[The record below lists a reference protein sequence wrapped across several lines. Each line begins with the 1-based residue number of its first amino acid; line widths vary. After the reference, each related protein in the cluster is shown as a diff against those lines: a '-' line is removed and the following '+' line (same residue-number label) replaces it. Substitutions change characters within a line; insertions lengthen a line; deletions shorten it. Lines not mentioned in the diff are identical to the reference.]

1 MKRVSFVVG
10 LIAAGLLS
18 SAEANTRDG
27 QALVQTVSG
36 EAKFSVDGDKWLP
49 LQTGQL
55 LKTGAVVKTGA
66 KARADLFLGI
76 NGSLLRLDADTE
88 LKFNRLAIK
97 VSPIEHMAETEME
110 LRSGRVIGNVRKLP
124 MGSSYVL
131 NTPKGVADVKGTVY
145 DINADGELIVVS
157 GKVNYT
163 DNATGKEVLIASGEK
178 YVGGREL
185 KAADDEKAESAA
197 NAPTNP
203 PGFPGFTISVPLRQG
218 VWETQPIDPTHFIS
232 PTPTFFGDLVVR
244 AGSEFAPDRLEIVLD
259 AATGSELAV
268 GQELNPSD
276 LNLNI
281 GGGAISDDDAII
293 VVEEAP
299 GGGKKLVVK
308 SKTGAPFAA
317 ADVAGANAVPVAVNI
332 PTSGGNAVS
341 VDVDLVAPMK
351 PPSLVANVDDTGAAK
366 SINVT
371 SDGFTADEADT
382 YIASIEEQFGNL
394 DNFEI
399 NGQTLS
405 ADEVDVITNVVPT
418 GDESTPFR
426 VEVVIKPKDPDADLG
441 TVDTVSFPPP
451 PVVVVP
457 GAPPPPPPTVVPP
470 TPPVISPIDG

>member
-1 MKRVSFVVG
+1 MKRVSFMVG

-76 NGSLLRLDADTE
+76 NGSLLRLDANTE

-197 NAPTNP
+197 SAPTNA

-218 VWETQPIDPTHFIS
+218 VWETQPIDPTQFIS

-281 GGGAISDDDAII
+281 GGGAINDDDAII

-366 SINVT
+366 SINVI

-382 YIASIEEQFGNL
+382 YIAGIEEQFGNL

-441 TVDTVSFPPP
+441 TVDTVSFQPP
-451 PVVVVP
+451 PVAVVP
-457 GAPPPPPPTVVPP
+457 GAPPPPPPAVVPP

>member
-1 MKRVSFVVG
+1 MAG

-18 SAEANTRDG
+18 TAEANTRDG

-55 LKTGAVVKTGA
+55 IKTGAIVKTGA

-76 NGSLLRLDADTE
+76 NGSLLRLDANTE

-131 NTPKGVADVKGTVY
+131 KTPKGVADVKGTVY

-163 DNATGKEVLIASGEK
+163 DNTTGKEVVIASGEK
-178 YVGGREL
+178 YAGGREL

-197 NAPTNP
+197 SAPNNA

-218 VWETQPIDPTHFIS
+218 VWENQPIDPTHFIS

-366 SINVT
+366 SINVI

-382 YIASIEEQFGNL
+382 YIAGIEEQFGNL

-441 TVDTVSFPPP
+441 TVDTVSFQPP
-451 PVVVVP
+451 PVAVVP
-457 GAPPPPPPTVVPP
+457 GAPPPPPPAVVPP

>member
-1 MKRVSFVVG
+1 MVG

-76 NGSLLRLDADTE
+76 NGSLLRLDANTE

-197 NAPTNP
+197 SAPTNA

-218 VWETQPIDPTHFIS
+218 VWETQPIDPTNFIS

-244 AGSEFAPDRLEIVLD
+244 AGSEFAPDRLEILLD
-259 AATGSELAV
+259 AASGSALAV

-441 TVDTVSFPPP
+441 TVDTVSFQPP
-451 PVVVVP
+451 PVAVVP
-457 GAPPPPPPTVVPP
+457 GAPPPPPPPVVPP
-470 TPPVISPIDG
+470 LPPVISPIDG

>member
-1 MKRVSFVVG
+1 MVG

-76 NGSLLRLDADTE
+76 NGSLLRLDANTE

-197 NAPTNP
+197 SAPTNA

-218 VWETQPIDPTHFIS
+218 VWETQPIDPTQFIS

-281 GGGAISDDDAII
+281 GGGAINDDDAII

-441 TVDTVSFPPP
+441 TVDTVSFQPP
-451 PVVVVP
+451 PVAVVP
-457 GAPPPPPPTVVPP
+457 GAPPPPPPAVVPP

>member
-1 MKRVSFVVG
+1 MKRVSFMAG

-76 NGSLLRLDADTE
+76 NGSLLRLDANTE

-131 NTPKGVADVKGTVY
+131 KTPKGVADVKGTVY

-197 NAPTNP
+197 SAPTNA

-218 VWETQPIDPTHFIS
+218 VWETQPIDPTQFIS

-244 AGSEFAPDRLEIVLD
+244 AGSEFAPDRLEILLD
-259 AATGSELAV
+259 AASGSALAV

-299 GGGKKLVVK
+299 GGGKKLVIK

-317 ADVAGANAVPVAVNI
+317 ADVAGADAVPVAVNI

-441 TVDTVSFPPP
+441 TVDTVSFQPP
-451 PVVVVP
+451 PVAVVP
-457 GAPPPPPPTVVPP
+457 GAPPPPPPAVVPP

>member
-1 MKRVSFVVG
+1 MAG

-76 NGSLLRLDADTE
+76 NGSLLRLDANTE

-131 NTPKGVADVKGTVY
+131 KTPKGVADVKGTVY

-197 NAPTNP
+197 SAPTNA

-218 VWETQPIDPTHFIS
+218 VWETQPIDPTQFIS

-244 AGSEFAPDRLEIVLD
+244 AGSEFAPDRLEILLD
-259 AATGSELAV
+259 AASGSALAV

-299 GGGKKLVVK
+299 GGGKKLVIK

-441 TVDTVSFPPP
+441 TVDTVSFQPP
-451 PVVVVP
+451 PVAVVP
-457 GAPPPPPPTVVPP
+457 GAPPPPPPAVVPP

>member
-1 MKRVSFVVG
+1 MVG
-10 LIAAGLLS
+10 LSAAGLLS

-76 NGSLLRLDADTE
+76 NGSLLRLDANTE

-197 NAPTNP
+197 SAPTNA

-244 AGSEFAPDRLEIVLD
+244 AGSEFAPDRLEILLD
-259 AATGSELAV
+259 AASGSALAV

-441 TVDTVSFPPP
+441 TVDTGSFQPP

>member
-1 MKRVSFVVG
+1 MAG

-76 NGSLLRLDADTE
+76 NGSLLRLDANTE
-88 LKFNRLAIK
+88 LKFSRLAIK

-131 NTPKGVADVKGTVY
+131 KTPKGVADVKGTVY

-197 NAPTNP
+197 SAPTNA

-218 VWETQPIDPTHFIS
+218 VWETQPIDPTQFIS

-244 AGSEFAPDRLEIVLD
+244 AGSEFAPDRLEILLD
-259 AATGSELAV
+259 AASGSALAV

-276 LNLNI
+276 LNLKV

-299 GGGKKLVVK
+299 GGGKKLVIK

-441 TVDTVSFPPP
+441 TVDTVSFQPP
-451 PVVVVP
+451 PVAVVP
-457 GAPPPPPPTVVPP
+457 GAPPPPPPAVVPP

>member
-1 MKRVSFVVG
+1 MAG

-76 NGSLLRLDADTE
+76 NGSLLRLDANTE

-131 NTPKGVADVKGTVY
+131 KTPKGVADVKGTVY

-197 NAPTNP
+197 SAPTNA

-218 VWETQPIDPTHFIS
+218 VWETQPIDPTQFIS

-244 AGSEFAPDRLEIVLD
+244 AGSEFAPDRLEILLD
-259 AATGSELAV
+259 AASGSALAV

-299 GGGKKLVVK
+299 GGGKKLVIK

-317 ADVAGANAVPVAVNI
+317 ADVAGADAVPVAVNI

-441 TVDTVSFPPP
+441 TVDTVSFQPP
-451 PVVVVP
+451 PVAVVP
-457 GAPPPPPPTVVPP
+457 GAPPPPPPAVVPP

>member
-1 MKRVSFVVG
+1 MKRVSFMVG
-10 LIAAGLLS
+10 LVAAGLLS

-36 EAKFSVDGDKWLP
+36 EAKFSLDGDKWLP

-55 LKTGAVVKTGA
+55 IKTGAVVKTGA

-76 NGSLLRLDADTE
+76 NGSLLRLDANTE

-131 NTPKGVADVKGTVY
+131 KTPKGVADVKGTVY

-163 DNATGKEVLIASGEK
+163 DNANGKEVLIASGEK

-197 NAPTNP
+197 SAPTNA

-218 VWETQPIDPTHFIS
+218 VWETQPIDPTQFIS

-244 AGSEFAPDRLEIVLD
+244 AGSEFAPDRLEILLD
-259 AATGSELAV
+259 AASGSALTV

-366 SINVT
+366 SINVI

-382 YIASIEEQFGNL
+382 YIAGIEEQFGNL

-441 TVDTVSFPPP
+441 TVDTVSFQPP
-451 PVVVVP
+451 PVAVVP
-457 GAPPPPPPTVVPP
+457 GAPPPPPPAVVPP

>member
-1 MKRVSFVVG
+1 MKRVSFMVG
-10 LIAAGLLS
+10 LVAAGLLS

-36 EAKFSVDGDKWLP
+36 EAKFSLDGDKWLP

-55 LKTGAVVKTGA
+55 IKTGAVVKTGA

-76 NGSLLRLDADTE
+76 NGSLLRLDANTE

-131 NTPKGVADVKGTVY
+131 KTPKGVADVKGTVY

-163 DNATGKEVLIASGEK
+163 DNANGKEVLIASGEK

-197 NAPTNP
+197 SAPTNA

-218 VWETQPIDPTHFIS
+218 VWETQPIDPTQFIS

-244 AGSEFAPDRLEIVLD
+244 AGSEFAPDRLEILLD
-259 AATGSELAV
+259 AASGSALTV

-441 TVDTVSFPPP
+441 TVDTVSFQPP
-451 PVVVVP
+451 PVAVVP
-457 GAPPPPPPTVVPP
+457 GAPPPPPPAVVPP

>member
-1 MKRVSFVVG
+1 MVG
-10 LIAAGLLS
+10 LVAAGLLS

-36 EAKFSVDGDKWLP
+36 EAKFSLDGDKWLP

-55 LKTGAVVKTGA
+55 IKTGAVVKTGA

-76 NGSLLRLDADTE
+76 NGSLLRLDANTE

-131 NTPKGVADVKGTVY
+131 KTPKGVADVKGTVY

-163 DNATGKEVLIASGEK
+163 DNANGKEVLIASGEK

-197 NAPTNP
+197 SAPTNA

-218 VWETQPIDPTHFIS
+218 VWETQPIDPTQFIS

-244 AGSEFAPDRLEIVLD
+244 AGSEFAPDRLEILLD
-259 AATGSELAV
+259 AASGSALTV

-366 SINVT
+366 SINVI

-382 YIASIEEQFGNL
+382 YIAGIEEQFGNL

-441 TVDTVSFPPP
+441 TVDTVSFQPP
-451 PVVVVP
+451 PVAVVP
-457 GAPPPPPPTVVPP
+457 GAPPPPPPAVVPP

>member
-1 MKRVSFVVG
+1 MVG

-76 NGSLLRLDADTE
+76 NGSLLRLDANTE

-197 NAPTNP
+197 NAPTNA

-405 ADEVDVITNVVPT
+405 ADEVEVITNVVPT

-441 TVDTVSFPPP
+441 TVDTVSFQPP

-457 GAPPPPPPTVVPP
+457 GAPPPPPPAVVPP

>member
-1 MKRVSFVVG
+1 MKRVSFMVG
-10 LIAAGLLS
+10 LVAAGLLS

-36 EAKFSVDGDKWLP
+36 EAKFSLDGDKWLP

-55 LKTGAVVKTGA
+55 IKTGAVVKTGA

-76 NGSLLRLDADTE
+76 NGSLLRLDANTE

-131 NTPKGVADVKGTVY
+131 KTPKGVADVKGTVY

-163 DNATGKEVLIASGEK
+163 DNANGKEVLIASGEK

-197 NAPTNP
+197 SAPTNA

-218 VWETQPIDPTHFIS
+218 VWETQPIDPTQFIS

-244 AGSEFAPDRLEIVLD
+244 TGSEFAPDRLEILLD
-259 AATGSELAV
+259 AASGSALTV

-366 SINVT
+366 SINVI

-382 YIASIEEQFGNL
+382 YIAGIEEQFGNL

-441 TVDTVSFPPP
+441 TVDTVSFQPP
-451 PVVVVP
+451 PVAVVP
-457 GAPPPPPPTVVPP
+457 GAPPPPPPAVVPP

>member
-1 MKRVSFVVG
+1 MVG

-76 NGSLLRLDADTE
+76 NGSLLRLDANTE

-197 NAPTNP
+197 SAPTNA
-203 PGFPGFTISVPLRQG
+203 PGFPAFTISVPLRQG
-218 VWETQPIDPTHFIS
+218 VWESQPIDPTQFIS

-317 ADVAGANAVPVAVNI
+317 ADVAGADAVPVAVNI

-405 ADEVDVITNVVPT
+405 ADEVDVITNGVPT

-441 TVDTVSFPPP
+441 TVDTVSFQPP
-451 PVVVVP
+451 PVAVVP
-457 GAPPPPPPTVVPP
+457 GAPVRSRP
-470 TPPVISPIDG
+470 SS